1 MFKQGKFY
9 AIQATDRDGS
19 FTFVEAGSIGSDDHA
34 ARLKM
39 IARKASRYSKSYSL
53 MDDEDDDDYGYHAV
67 RSNENPFA
75 LRTFPI
81 DTDVTL
87 IISHMRHIRKSCGE
101 SGIDPN
107 SLRIVTV
114 ETGVKV
120 YVPES
125 PSDEETELRRYVLEK
140 LSAEEKEL
148 LRVSHWEVYNKLAD
162 RSMLKD
168 EED

>member
-9 AIQATDRDGS
+9 AIQATDRDGDLI
-19 FTFVEAGSIGSDDHA
+19 FVEAGSIGSDDHA

-81 DTDVTL
+81 ETDVTL

-101 SGIDPN
+101 TGINPN
-107 SLRIVTV
+107 SLRIVVV
-114 ETGVKV
+114 ETGVNV

-140 LSAEEKEL
+140 LSTEEKEL